1 MPLRIEDKKLLVEE
15 LNAIAN
21 SSVAG
26 AIADYS
32 GLNVTEITELRTK
45 ARESGVF
52 LKVVKNTL
60 SKRAFSDTSFECL
73 TENLK
78 GPIIIALSKD
88 DLASPARLFKSF
100 GKDYEQLK
108 TISLAI
114 DGHTFPASELDRIAK
129 LPTKQEAYSI
139 IARLMQAPI
148 EKAVRTLKEIPT
160 KFTRMTVAV
169 KDDKEKV
176 S

>member
-1 MPLRIEDKKLLVEE
+1 MPLRIEDKHRVVQE
-15 LNAIAN
+15 LNAIA
-21 SSVAG
+21 SSSIAG
-26 AIADYS
+26 AIADFS

-45 ARESGVF
+45 ARESGVY

-73 TENLK
+73 IENLK

-88 DLASPARLFKSF
+88 DLASPARLFKNFS
-100 GKDYEQLK
+100 KDYEQL
-108 TISLAI
+108 TTVSLAI
-114 DGHTFPASELDRIAK
+114 DGNMFPASDLDRIAQ

-139 IARLMQAPI
+139 IARLLQAPI

-169 KDDKEKV
+169 KDNKEKV

>member
-1 MPLRIEDKKLLVEE
+1 MPLRIEDKQSVVQE

-21 SSVAG
+21 SSIAG
-26 AIADYS
+26 AIADFS

-45 ARESGVF
+45 ARESGVY

-88 DLASPARLFKSF
+88 DLASPARLFKDFS
-100 GKDYEQLK
+100 KDYQQLK
-108 TISLAI
+108 TVSLAI
-114 DGHTFPASELDRIAK
+114 DGNAFPASDLERIAQ
-129 LPTKQEAYSI
+129 LPTQQEAYSI
-139 IARLMQAPI
+139 IVRLLQAPI

-160 KFTRMTVAV
+160 KFTRITVAL
-169 KDDKEKV
+169 KDNKEKV

>member
-1 MPLRIEDKKLLVEE
+1 MPLRIEDKQRVVQE
-15 LNAIAN
+15 LNATA
-21 SSVAG
+21 SSSIAG

-32 GLNVTEITELRTK
+32 GLNVTEITQLRTK
-45 ARESGVF
+45 ARESGVY

-88 DLASPARLFKSF
+88 DLASPARLFKNFS
-100 GKDYEQLK
+100 KDYEQLK
-108 TISLAI
+108 TVSLAI
-114 DGHTFPASELDRIAK
+114 DGNTFPASELDRIAK
-129 LPTKQEAYSI
+129 LPTQQEAYTI
-139 IARLMQAPI
+139 IARLLQTPI

-169 KDDKEKV
+169 KDNKEKV

>member
-1 MPLRIEDKKLLVEE
+1 MPLRIEDKQRLVQE
-15 LNAIAN
+15 LNAIA
-21 SSVAG
+21 SSSIAG
-26 AIADYS
+26 AVADFS

-45 ARESGVF
+45 ARESGVY

-88 DLASPARLFKSF
+88 DLASPARLFKDFS
-100 GKDYEQLK
+100 KDYQQLK
-108 TISLAI
+108 TVSLAI
-114 DGHTFPASELDRIAK
+114 DGNAFPASDLERIAQ
-129 LPTKQEAYSI
+129 LPTQQEAYSI
-139 IARLMQAPI
+139 IVRLLQAPI

-160 KFTRMTVAV
+160 KFTRITVAL
-169 KDDKEKV
+169 KDNKEKV

>member
-1 MPLRIEDKKLLVEE
+1 MPLSIEDKHHLVQE
-15 LNAIAN
+15 LNAVA
-21 SSVAG
+21 SSSISA

-45 ARESGVF
+45 ARESGVY

-60 SKRAFSDTSFECL
+60 SKRALSDTNFECL
-73 TENLK
+73 TEDLK

-88 DLASPARLFKSF
+88 DLASPARLFKNFS
-100 GKDYEQLK
+100 KDYEQLK
-108 TISLAI
+108 TVSLAI
-114 DGHTFPASELDRIAK
+114 DGNTFPASELDRIAK
-129 LPTKQEAYSI
+129 LPTQKEAYAV
-139 IARLMQAPI
+139 IARLLQTPI

-160 KFTRMTVAV
+160 KFARMTVAV
-169 KDDKEKV
+169 KDNKEKV

>member
-1 MPLRIEDKKLLVEE
+1 MPLRIKDKQHVVKE
-15 LNAIAN
+15 LNTMA
-21 SSVAG
+21 SSSIAG

-45 ARESGVF
+45 ARASGVY

-60 SKRAFSDTSFECL
+60 SKRAFSDTNFECL

-88 DLASPARLFKSF
+88 DLASPARLFKNFS
-100 GKDYEQLK
+100 KEYEQLK
-108 TISLAI
+108 TVSLAI
-114 DGHTFPASELDRIAK
+114 DGNTFPASDLDRIAK
-129 LPTKQEAYSI
+129 LPTKQEALST
-139 IARLMQAPI
+139 IARLLQAPI

-160 KFTRMTVAV
+160 KFTRMTVGV
-169 KDDKEKV
+169 KDNKEKV

>member
-1 MPLRIEDKKLLVEE
+1 MPLSIEDKQRVVQE
-15 LNAIAN
+15 LNATA
-21 SSVAG
+21 SSSIAG

-45 ARESGVF
+45 ARESGVY

-60 SKRAFSDTSFECL
+60 SKRAFTDTSFECL
-73 TENLK
+73 TEDLK

-88 DLASPARLFKSF
+88 NIASPARLFKNFS
-100 GKDYEQLK
+100 KDYEQLK
-108 TISLAI
+108 TVSLAI
-114 DGHTFPASELDRIAK
+114 DGKTFPASDLNRIAQ
-129 LPTKQEAYSI
+129 LPTKQEAYSM
-139 IARLMQAPI
+139 IARLLQAPI

-160 KFTRMTVAV
+160 KFTRMTFAV
-169 KDDKEKV
+169 KDSKEKV

>member
-1 MPLRIEDKKLLVEE
+1 MPLRIEDKQRLVQE
-15 LNAIAN
+15 LNAIA
-21 SSVAG
+21 SSSIAG
-26 AIADYS
+26 AVADFS

-45 ARESGVF
+45 ARESGVY

-73 TENLK
+73 VENLK

-88 DLASPARLFKSF
+88 DLASPARLFKDFS
-100 GKDYEQLK
+100 KDYQQLK
-108 TISLAI
+108 TVSLAI
-114 DGHTFPASELDRIAK
+114 DGNIFPASDLERIAQ

-139 IARLMQAPI
+139 IVRLLQAPI

-160 KFTRMTVAV
+160 KFTRMAVAV
-169 KDDKEKV
+169 KDNKEKV

>member
-1 MPLRIEDKKLLVEE
+1 MPLRIEEKQHVVEE
-15 LNAIAN
+15 LNTKAN
-21 SSVAG
+21 SSIAG

-45 ARESGVF
+45 ARESGVY

-60 SKRAFSDTSFECL
+60 SKRAFTDTSFECL
-73 TENLK
+73 TEDLK

-88 DLASPARLFKSF
+88 NIASPARLFKNFS
-100 GKDYEQLK
+100 KEYEQLK
-108 TISLAI
+108 TVSLAI
-114 DGHTFPASELDRIAK
+114 DGNTFPASDLDRIAK
-129 LPTKQEAYSI
+129 LPTKQEALST
-139 IARLMQAPI
+139 IARLLQAPI

-160 KFTRMTVAV
+160 KFTRMTVGV
-169 KDDKEKV
+169 KDNKEKV

>member
-1 MPLRIEDKKLLVEE
+1 MPLTIEDKQRVVRE
-15 LNAIAN
+15 LNATA
-21 SSVAG
+21 SSSIAG

-32 GLNVTEITELRTK
+32 GLNVTEITQLRTK
-45 ARESGVF
+45 ARESGVY

-73 TENLK
+73 TKNLK

-88 DLASPARLFKSF
+88 DLASPARLFKNFS
-100 GKDYEQLK
+100 KDYEQLK
-108 TISLAI
+108 TISLVI
-114 DGHTFPASELDRIAK
+114 DGNTFPASDLDRIAK
-129 LPTKQEAYSI
+129 LPTQQEAYSI
-139 IARLMQAPI
+139 IACLLQAPI

-160 KFTRMTVAV
+160 KLTRMTVAV
-169 KDDKEKV
+169 KDNKEKV

>member
-1 MPLRIEDKKLLVEE
+1 MSLSIEDKQRVVQE
-15 LNAIAN
+15 LNAIAS
-21 SSVAG
+21 SSVSG

-45 ARESGVF
+45 AREAGVY

-73 TENLK
+73 TEDLK
-78 GPIIIALSKD
+78 GPIIIALSED
-88 DLASPARLFKSF
+88 DLASPARLFKNFS
-100 GKDYEQLK
+100 KEYEQLQ
-108 TISLAI
+108 TVGLAI
-114 DGHTFPASELDRIAK
+114 GGNTFPASDLDRIAQ

-139 IARLMQAPI
+139 IVHLLQAPI

-160 KFTRMTVAV
+160 KFTRMAVAI
-169 KDDKEKV
+169 KDNKEKV

>member
-1 MPLRIEDKKLLVEE
+1 MSLNIEEKQSVVQE
-15 LNAIAN
+15 LNTIAS
-21 SSVAG
+21 SSVSG

-32 GLNVTEITELRTK
+32 GLNVSEITELRTK
-45 ARESGVF
+45 AREAGLY

-78 GPIIIALSKD
+78 GPIIIALSED
-88 DLASPARLFKSF
+88 DLASPARLFKNFS
-100 GKDYEQLK
+100 KEYEQLK

-114 DGHTFPASELDRIAK
+114 DGNTFPATELDRIAQ

-139 IARLMQAPI
+139 IARLLQAPI

-160 KFTRMTVAV
+160 KFTRMAVAV
-169 KDDKEKV
+169 KDNKEKV

>member
-1 MPLRIEDKKLLVEE
+1 MSLRIKDKQRIVKE
-15 LNAIAN
+15 LNTMA
-21 SSVAG
+21 SSSIAG

-45 ARESGVF
+45 ARASGVY

-60 SKRAFSDTSFECL
+60 SKRAFLDTNFECL

-88 DLASPARLFKSF
+88 DLALPARLFKNFS
-100 GKDYEQLK
+100 KEYEQLK
-108 TISLAI
+108 TVSLAI
-114 DGHTFPASELDRIAK
+114 DGNTFPASDLDRIAK
-129 LPTKQEAYSI
+129 LPTKQEAFST
-139 IARLMQAPI
+139 IARLLQSPI
-148 EKAVRTLKEIPT
+148 EKVVRTLKEIPT

-169 KDDKEKV
+169 KDNKEKV

>member
-1 MPLRIEDKKLLVEE
+1 MPLRIEDKQRLVQE
-15 LNAIAN
+15 LNTIAS

-26 AIADYS
+26 AIADFS

-45 ARESGVF
+45 ARESGVY

-73 TENLK
+73 VENLK

-88 DLASPARLFKSF
+88 DLASPARLFKDFS
-100 GKDYEQLK
+100 KDYQQLK
-108 TISLAI
+108 TVSLAI
-114 DGHTFPASELDRIAK
+114 DGNIFPASDLERIAQ

-139 IARLMQAPI
+139 IVRLLQAPI

-160 KFTRMTVAV
+160 KFTRVAVAV
-169 KDDKEKV
+169 KDNKEKV